1 MTRRRR
7 TQRTKQTCI
16 SRNKAACLFLAPS
29 LAGTAVFTLIPF
41 LDVIAKAFTGM
52 ADGKFAG
59 LGNFILVVN
68 NGAFRLAARN
78 TLRFMA
84 VCIPLLMAVSLGTAV
99 LVKAAAD
106 STGLFKTTVLLPM
119 AVPVASVVY
128 LWKMVFHSQ
137 GLLNQLLG
145 HTGGAA
151 IDFMQHGSAF
161 FVLIFT
167 YIWKNNGYD
176 MVLWLAGLDGISG
189 ELYEAA
195 QVDGAGALQKFCYIT
210 VPGLRGTASLVAL
223 LSVINSFK
231 VFREAYLI
239 AGDYPHD
246 SIYML
251 QHLFNNWFVSLD
263 IQKMSAASVLLE
275 LAVLSLVVL
284 WNWRRRGHD

>member
-16 SRNKAACLFLAPS
+16 SRNKAAYLFLAPS

-68 NGAFRLAARN
+68 NGAFRLAAKN

-128 LWKMVFHSQ
+128 LWKLVFHSQ

-145 HTGGAA
+145 RTGGAA

-195 QVDGAGALQKFCYIT
+195 QVDGAGAWQKFCYIT

-275 LAVLSLVVL
+275 LAVLSLVLL
-284 WNWRRRGHD
+284 WNWRRRSHD